1 MLIGSPLPLAVP
13 LASGLD
19 KRVAMTAGPPA
30 SPALAEDSS
39 SATAE
44 SPAAVQRAAGS
55 GDPREQSP
63 GDPAEQAQQQ
73 RELLQVRQLAS
84 REREVIAHEQ
94 AHSAVGGRYAGAP
107 SYSYTRG
114 PDGRSYI
121 SGGEVSIDVSP
132 VPNDPE
138 ATLRKMEV
146 VQRAALAPAEP
157 SGQDLR
163 VAAAARA
170 IAAQAR
176 AELAE
181 QQRAEQQAAQAE
193 RQARADATEQATRE
207 AAAEES
213 VDAQPAMRLPPPP
226 SLELYL
232 LLGRPLAPD
241 TSFRARA

>member
-1 MLIGSPLPLAVP
+1 
-13 LASGLD
+13 
-19 KRVAMTAGPPA
+19 MTAGPPA
-30 SPALAEDSS
+30 RPALAEDSS

-55 GDPREQSP
+55 GDPREQPP

-73 RELLQVRQLAS
+73 RELLQVRQLAG

-193 RQARADATEQATRE
+193 RQARADAAEQATRE

>member
-1 MLIGSPLPLAVP
+1 MLIGSPFPLAVP

-55 GDPREQSP
+55 GDPREQPP

-73 RELLQVRQLAS
+73 RELLQVRQLAG

-163 VAAAARA
+163 VAAF
-170 IAAQAR
+170 
-176 AELAE
+176 
-181 QQRAEQQAAQAE
+181 
-193 RQARADATEQATRE
+193 
-207 AAAEES
+207 
-213 VDAQPAMRLPPPP
+213 
-226 SLELYL
+226 
-232 LLGRPLAPD
+232 GKC
-241 TSFRARA
+241 F

>member
-1 MLIGSPLPLAVP
+1 MLIGSPFPLAVP

-19 KRVAMTAGPPA
+19 RRVAMTAGPPA

-55 GDPREQSP
+55 GDPREQPP

-73 RELLQVRQLAS
+73 RELLQVRQLAG

-170 IAAQAR
+170 
-176 AELAE
+176 ELAE
-181 QQRAEQQAAQAE
+181 QQRVEQQAAQAE
-193 RQARADATEQATRE
+193 RQARADAAEQATRE
-207 AAAEES
+207 AAAEEPA
-213 VDAQPAMRLPPPP
+213 DAQPATRLPPPP